1 MKRFKS
7 FFSKKF
13 DLLGFLIVI
22 LIITIPLV
30 PKFPLLSV
38 PGTYVAIRFEDFLLA
53 FAGIIFLFYF
63 VPKRKVFFKDNLNL
77 AVFFYLVVVGI
88 SLILTLL
95 FTDKVVTAHI
105 GFLHWVRRV
114 EYFLPLFV
122 ALFAVTSIRKSLFYL
137 SLLIGTSFFVF
148 LYGIGQLYFHFPV
161 ISTTNEEF
169 SKGLLLP
176 LTDGARVNSTF
187 AGQFDLAAFLAIVL
201 CLSATL
207 MLGSTI
213 KIGKTILA
221 KIIIFLLSVASYWL
235 LLQSG
240 SRISLFAFFV
250 GAVSS
255 LIILRRR
262 FSILVLV
269 FLCSLGILIPSE
281 TSDRLKITI
290 QQNLPKIQKVMKR
303 SFQTSF
309 FEAFAQEVATISTDE
324 SLDPRYKATIT
335 AKTERP
341 APGEPSDL
349 EERIVFRSQGIRFNV
364 EWPRALRAF
373 LKNPLFGT
381 GVSSISLATDNDYL
395 RSLGET
401 GILGFL
407 TFAAIFAEIL
417 RRVFVFFKRENEEL
431 PKLIV
436 ASIFGVIVAML
447 VNALFID
454 IFEASKIAI
463 IFWILM
469 GILIKTISLKGEKNV

>member
-1 MKRFKS
+1 MKSFKS
-7 FFSKKF
+7 FFPKKF

-38 PGTYVAIRFEDFLLA
+38 PRTYVAIRFEDFLMVLV
-53 FAGIIFLFYF
+53 GVSFLFYF
-63 VPKRKVFFKDNLNL
+63 LPKRREFFKDNLNL
-77 AVFFYLVVVGI
+77 AICLYLFIVGV
-88 SLILTLL
+88 SLILAVL
-95 FTDKVVTAHI
+95 FTRDVVIPHI

-114 EYFLPLFV
+114 EYFLPFFV
-122 ALFAVTSIRKSLFYL
+122 ALFAVTSVKKSLFFIE
-137 SLLIGTSFFVF
+137 LLIGTSFFVF
-148 LYGIGQLYFHFPV
+148 LYGIGQLYFRFPV

-176 LTDGARVNSTF
+176 LNEGARVNSTF

-201 CLSATL
+201 CISSTL
-207 MLGSTI
+207 ILGSTV
-213 KIGKTILA
+213 KIGKTILT
-221 KIIIFLLSVASYWL
+221 KIIIFFLAVASYWL

-240 SRISLFAFFV
+240 SRISLFAFFF

-255 LIILRRR
+255 LIVLKKR
-262 FSILVLV
+262 FSILILI
-269 FLCSLGILIPSE
+269 FLCCLGILIPSE

-290 QQNLPKIQKVMKR
+290 QQNFPKIQKIIKQSSLTSS
-303 SFQTSF
+303 SF
-309 FEAFAQEVATISTDE
+309 AFAQETATTSADE

-349 EERIVFRSQGIRFNV
+349 EQRIVFRSEGIRFNV

-407 TFAAIFAEIL
+407 AFAAIFAEIL
-417 RRVFVFFKRENEEL
+417 RRVFSFFKRENEEL
-431 PKLIV
+431 PRLIV

-469 GILIKTISLKGEKNV
+469 GILIKTISLAGKKDA